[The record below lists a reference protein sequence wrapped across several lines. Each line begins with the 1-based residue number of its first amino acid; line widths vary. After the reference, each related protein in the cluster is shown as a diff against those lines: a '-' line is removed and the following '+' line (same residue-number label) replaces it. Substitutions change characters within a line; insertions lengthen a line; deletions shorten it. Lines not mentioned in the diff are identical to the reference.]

1 MAQLREKCGKQPTK
15 KLMKLYWEWFVDARS
30 RNLRIS
36 EPILQSKDIAEKL
49 GKTDFHASNGWLE
62 SFRKRH
68 GISFKAVC
76 SEAGDVSDET
86 VNTWLKKIEK
96 LIEGYEP
103 QIIAN
108 ADEIEVLLFTRGSA
122 PCSLKLANPQED
134 CIAILWGLLGNPA
147 GLARYNEDTACP
159 STVVPKSLYTYYTC
173 CSVRSPASKD
183 HVVILAGSL

>member
-1 MAQLREKCGKQPTK
+1 MAQPREKCGKQPTK
-15 KLMKLYWEWFVDARS
+15 KLMKLYWECFVDARS

-62 SFRKRH
+62 CFRKRH

-103 QIIAN
+103 QNIAN
-108 ADEIEVLLFTRGSA
+108 TDESMIFFRGLPTKSLCIKKVKCTGGKRSKERLAVLFCVLMTGEIENFLVIGKAAKASVL
-122 PCSLKLANPQED
+122 
-134 CIAILWGLLGNPA
+134 
-147 GLARYNEDTACP
+147 
-159 STVVPKSLYTYYTC
+159 
-173 CSVRSPASKD
+173 
-183 HVVILAGSL
+183 